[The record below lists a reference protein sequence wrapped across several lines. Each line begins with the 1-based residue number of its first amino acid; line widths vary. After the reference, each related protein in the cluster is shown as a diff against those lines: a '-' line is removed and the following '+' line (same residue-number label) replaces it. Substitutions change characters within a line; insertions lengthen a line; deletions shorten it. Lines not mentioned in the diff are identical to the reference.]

1 MFDIIFIRVRK
12 DDMTKILI
20 ASGCSY
26 TEGPYNWPSPLAS
39 LLNCEL
45 KNYGESSVGNG
56 RISRSVIYGVS
67 EALKSFDNSEILV
80 GIVWSGKTRREFYQS
95 NIDYST
101 ISHVNVSNPHGF
113 INSENNWVTVNHHW
127 NDFYSKE
134 FYKYFHDDV
143 ESDILTLEHILRTQW
158 FLEKH
163 NIKYFMSTFAP
174 GVLPSQTNNSTQHLL
189 DLIDFSKFLKVKS
202 VMEWCI
208 EDSGLPLS
216 EYDRSHPHLS
226 IYAMHPTPDH
236 SKKFAEEV
244 ILPFIRG

>member
-1 MFDIIFIRVRK
+1 
-12 DDMTKILI
+12 MTKILI

-26 TEGPYNWPSPLAS
+26 TQGSHNWPTSLAS

-45 KNYGESSVGNG
+45 KNYGEISVGNG
-56 RISRSVIYGVS
+56 RISRGVIYGVS
-67 EALKSFDNSEILV
+67 EALKQYDPSEILV
-80 GIVWSGKTRREFYQS
+80 GVVWSGNNRREFYQS
-95 NIDYST
+95 NVDLST
-101 ISHVNVSNPHGF
+101 ISHEGLANPHGF
-113 INSENNWVTVNHHW
+113 IDSENKWVTVNHHW
-127 NDFYSKE
+127 SDFYSKE

-143 ESDILTLEHILRTQW
+143 ESEIMTLEHILRTQW

-174 GVLPSQTNNSTQHLL
+174 GVLPTQSNNSTQHLL
-189 DLIDFSKFLKVKS
+189 DLIDFSKFLKIKS

-216 EYDRSHPHLS
+216 EYDRSHQYHAIS
-226 IYAMHPTPDH
+226 SMHPTEDH
-236 SKKFAEEV
+236 SKKFAEKL